1 MHAKQTKITIY
12 DIPCFLSNINDFE
25 ILVLNQRMSMLKY
38 LQILVLNNCQQ
49 NPDLKTNLPFTCSR

>member
-25 ILVLNQRMSMLKY
+25 ILVLHQRMPNVNAK
-38 LQILVLNNCQQ
+38 IFT
-49 NPDLKTNLPFTCSR
+49 NPSIK